1 MQQPPLL
8 RQVLAKYPLSLARV
22 LTNSDGLDIPVAK
35 FGVMDAPDATMFVQ
49 ENEFVVTSGFIFR
62 NNDSLLMDVIK
73 QLIHKKAA
81 AFGVKLERGYI
92 SISDSIIQYAQQ
104 HSFPIIAL
112 PLTITWYEL
121 ASILFSFETN
131 HPISEIDHIARRENV
146 YNTVEYFFS
155 SMKNL
160 ADISQIPALIH
171 EFFGLTCVLYNL
183 DNNTFVSAP
192 DGIVLPSQID
202 ATIQAFEL
210 RNAKIEN
217 SRELYRHYLADGY
230 SLLVSKLEYKNVYF
244 GHIVIVE
251 SPDHILDD
259 DTLEESLRYILLMI
273 RLRCRNVFD
282 LTRNDLVIRNNF
294 ILDFISHQY
303 QEKDIVSLQ
312 ALAGEYGL
320 KLNNS
325 NYIVQFCAGNN
336 IISEFS
342 PRQHAITS
350 AILEII
356 PSLYNLYSVICGWKN
371 DHVFFCIIPIENET
385 SNEKFIK
392 RICDYIQS
400 HVPDV
405 ILDFGVSMPSNI
417 NNTYISFQQAGAALK
432 IYKEDSLSPR
442 IHFFDPYDLRNVL
455 ADPKM
460 ISHFNNYY
468 EEFLK
473 PIEAY
478 DNAHDGTLMRT
489 LRVYYEKNRDI
500 KACATE
506 LFVHHNTIRYRLE
519 QISRIAKI
527 DFSNN
532 NTNMMLSLCT
542 LIYPFWEQNSS
553 VT

>member
-62 NNDSLLMDVIK
+62 NNESLLMDVIK

-81 AFGVKLERGYI
+81 AFGVKLERGYV

-104 HSFPIIAL
+104 HSFAIIAL

-131 HPISEIDHIARRENV
+131 HPASEINHIARRESV

-171 EFFGLTCVLYNL
+171 EFFGLACVLYNIS
-183 DNNTFVSAP
+183 NNTFVSAP
-192 DGIVLPSQID
+192 DGSALSDQID
-202 ATIQAFEL
+202 TTIQAFEL

-217 SRELYRHYLADGY
+217 SRELYRHHLTDGY

-273 RLRCRNVFD
+273 RLRCRDVFD

-294 ILDFISHQY
+294 IFDFISHPY
-303 QEKDIVSLQ
+303 QGKDIVRLQ

-320 KLNNS
+320 KLHKT
-325 NYIVQFCAGNN
+325 NYVVQFCAGSS
-336 IISEFS
+336 IASELS
-342 PRQHAITS
+342 PRQHVITG
-350 AILEII
+350 AVLEII
-356 PSLYNLYSVICGWKN
+356 PGLYNLYSVICGWKN
-371 DHVFFCIIPIENET
+371 DHIFFCIIPIENET
-385 SNEKFIK
+385 QNEKLIT

-400 HVPDV
+400 HVPDA
-405 ILDFGVSMPSNI
+405 ILDFGVSLPSDI
-417 NNTYISFQQAGAALK
+417 SNTHISFQQAGAALK
-432 IYKEDSLSPR
+432 ICRENGSSSR

-455 ADPKM
+455 AEPKM
-460 ISHFNNYY
+460 IGHFSNYY
-468 EEFLK
+468 QEFLK

-478 DNAHDGTLMRT
+478 DSTHDGTLMRT

-500 KACATE
+500 KACADE
-506 LFVHHNTIRYRLE
+506 LFVHHNTIRYRLD
-519 QISRIAKI
+519 QISKIAKI
-527 DFSNN
+527 DFSDN
-532 NTNMMLSLCT
+532 NTNLMLSLCT
-542 LIYPFWEQNSS
+542 LIYPFLEHNAG
-553 VT
+553 VV